1 MTHPRTDIRDK
12 IAERLKI
19 IPKVK
24 IFSGRSIPMFDQDL
38 PAILVYTNNEQIIT
52 ERWDTDGCGE
62 LTRELEIYIEAIS
75 SGRENLDNILDNIAE
90 KIENSLEQICVSPAS
105 APDRRR
111 RHHRHAEM
119 LCRKAA
125 RGRIYGDSGTGSGN
139 RRGND
144 RRLLPRTRTG

>member
-90 KIENSLEQICVSPAS
+90 KIENSLDGWTIPN
-105 APDRRR
+105 
-111 RHHRHAEM
+111 
-119 LCRKAA
+119 RKNAIL
-125 RGRIYGDSGTGSGN
+125 RFKRTQVEHNIVGNKIYGAILLEYSLTYMTETH
-139 RRGND
+139 ND
-144 RRLLPRTRTG
+144 DID